1 MAFPE
6 IPLIQP
12 WVALLVSCL
21 FTSTSSA
28 DLWPHKPPLFLEFL
42 AQLYKVL
49 NQSLKFWF
57 PLLLLQGREASINVD
72 ILGKPLV
79 WIPLPRGWR
88 CLPNPGLRRRAKGYL
103 GKEDPAREPGVHF
116 SSPKLFQGDGKLG
129 TSGMFSHGHFLPF
142 TGNFLATEITATSEI
157 LPVPP
162 RQGGG
167 RGGWKSSGL
176 FGSCGEEGPRIVWSH
191 FFPFSWL

>member
-42 AQLYKVL
+42 AQLHKVL

-79 WIPLPRGWR
+79 WIPLPKGWR

-103 GKEDPAREPGVHF
+103 RKEDPAQEPGVHF
-116 SSPKLFQGDGKLG
+116 SSPELFQGDGKLG

-142 TGNFLATEITATSEI
+142 TGNFIATEITATSEI
-157 LPVPP
+157 LPVPHTKGVGE
-162 RQGGG
+162 GGG
-167 RGGWKSSGL
+167 NPVDYLAAVGG
-176 FGSCGEEGPRIVWSH
+176 RT
-191 FFPFSWL
+191 